1 MTHKNSSKKSDT
13 VIFGKHSVIAALNN
27 PKRKIINLYATKESW
42 SEISPQIKN
51 LKCELNFLNK
61 NEFDRLVPAGSV
73 HQNLILQVE
82 ALKQPLIEDIII
94 QDELRDYSLII
105 VLDQVSDPHNIG
117 AILRSCAAFSASAV
131 ILPDHNSPKENNT
144 IAKCSAGAIE
154 HIPLISVTNISQTI
168 KTLKESGY
176 WVVGLDGNTDKTL
189 NNQLFSSKMVIILGS
204 EEKGMRKL
212 TKENC
217 DFIAKI
223 PMSSKVESL
232 NVSNAATIAL
242 YEYSKFRDKN

>member
-1 MTHKNSSKKSDT
+1 MNFKNFT
-13 VIFGKHSVIAALNN
+13 TIFGKHPVVSALNN
-27 PKRKIINLYATKESW
+27 PRRKLKGLYATKESW
-42 SEISPQIKN
+42 EEIASQVPS
-51 LKCELNFLNK
+51 LRCPLNFINK
-61 NEFDRLVPAGSV
+61 NEFDKLAPAGSL

-82 ALKQPLIEDIII
+82 HLKQPSIEDVIIEDELKDFSIII
-94 QDELRDYSLII
+94 I
-105 VLDQVSDPHNIG
+105 LDQVSDPHNIG

-144 IAKCSAGAIE
+144 IAKCAAGAIE
-154 HIPLISVTNISQTI
+154 QIPLISVTNITQTI

-189 NNQLFSSKMVIILGS
+189 NHQVFSSKIVVILGS

-217 DFIAKI
+217 DYIVKI
-223 PMSSKVESL
+223 PVSNKVESL

-242 YEYSKFRDKN
+242 YEYYKFSGKN